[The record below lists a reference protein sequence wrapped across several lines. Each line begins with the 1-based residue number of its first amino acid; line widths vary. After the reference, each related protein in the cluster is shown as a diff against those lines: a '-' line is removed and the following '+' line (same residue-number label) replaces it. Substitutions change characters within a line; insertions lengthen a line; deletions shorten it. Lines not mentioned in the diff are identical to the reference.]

1 MGDGWRGKPK
11 EFETSGEPRPLV
23 ELVGCTTM
31 AGEDVDSLDDATL
44 PDRRTEKASIPVG
57 DPGAQPWSVVREP
70 WNHEVRLLLPHSGSE
85 NLRKRQP
92 ASVEGK
98 IMMDAVD
105 DVASDEVMQMDYDG
119 ILHPALREGGWNHR
133 SHSQWKL

>member
-1 MGDGWRGKPK
+1 MDDGWRGKPK

-23 ELVGCTTM
+23 ELVGYTTM
-31 AGEDVDSLDDATL
+31 VGEDVDSLDDATL
-44 PDRRTEKASIPVG
+44 PDRRKEKASIPVG

-85 NLRKRQP
+85 NPRKRQP

-105 DVASDEVMQMDYDG
+105 DVAEVVAGDATRLRGRVTGSDVLQS
-119 ILHPALREGGWNHR
+119 LA
-133 SHSQWKL
+133 SKCCQ